1 MLVTG
6 HARLARG
13 RTPWPRAVAPRRMPC
28 SATPTSR
35 WGVSRKPSSP
45 TPRRSLS
52 IRRILSCKI
61 ACALPGCARKTAASA
76 KNLDCL
82 PVIVKRLAMRLP
94 FPCVAILAGSLL
106 GLAAQAVAA
115 PKPAPSEDRRLV
127 VIEAPGSAL
136 SKTTRERLRGAIAEV
151 VGRHGLVLAPS
162 DTLPEKLLGC
172 DLPGCLAPIAA
183 ASGAIF
189 VLRVDAR
196 FAKES
201 FKLTVELWHSD
212 EGRLLGRDR
221 RDCPICDEQD
231 LWGSAALLTQGL
243 LERALR
249 EPVKTAQVL
258 VPGAGAAPVAGP
270 ATSPEVA
277 QIRSEPTGRVAKV
290 SGLALSVAGLA
301 ALVAGV
307 YYLSVDGDSAG
318 FHSDRVRDTGK
329 YGLPMAIAGG
339 VALVS

>member
-1 MLVTG
+1 
-6 HARLARG
+6 
-13 RTPWPRAVAPRRMPC
+13 
-28 SATPTSR
+28 
-35 WGVSRKPSSP
+35 
-45 TPRRSLS
+45 
-52 IRRILSCKI
+52 
-61 ACALPGCARKTAASA
+61 
-76 KNLDCL
+76 
-82 PVIVKRLAMRLP
+82 VIVKRLAMRLP
-94 FPCVAILAGSLL
+94 LPCIAILAGSLL
-106 GLAAQAVAA
+106 GVAAQAADA
-115 PKPAPSEDRRLV
+115 SPAPSDERRLV

-151 VGRHGLVLAPS
+151 VGRHGLALAPS

-212 EGRLLGRDR
+212 EGKLLGRDR

-249 EPVKTAQVL
+249 EPVKTAQSRS
-258 VPGAGAAPVAGP
+258 PGAGAARLAAP
-270 ATSPEVA
+270 ATSSEVPR
-277 QIRSEPTGRVAKV
+277 IRSEPTGRTAKV
-290 SGLALSVAGLA
+290 SGLALSVAGLT
-301 ALVAGV
+301 ALVAGA

-339 VALVS
+339 AALASGVGLLAWSFWPGPAKVSVGPSGLQVAGRF